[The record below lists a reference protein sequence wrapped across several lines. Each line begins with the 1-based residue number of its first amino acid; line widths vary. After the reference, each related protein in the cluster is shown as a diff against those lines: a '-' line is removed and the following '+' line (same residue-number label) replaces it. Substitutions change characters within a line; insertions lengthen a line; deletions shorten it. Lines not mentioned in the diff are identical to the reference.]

1 MRRSGQK
8 AFTDFLGDSQ
18 RMHSAG
24 PSEVTIAPLRKEE
37 LSEADHI
44 LRLAFGTFLG
54 VPEPARIFGDRQ
66 IIANRWRMNPLW
78 ILGARLDGELVG
90 SNVLTK
96 WGAFGWFGPLTVR
109 PDLWDRGIAGKL
121 MGPTM
126 ELFSSWKTTH
136 EGLMTFANSPKHLGL
151 YQKFGFH
158 PRFLTAIMQKK
169 VEAPSTKRNRVT
181 FDTFSGLR
189 GDKERRAVLKECQEL
204 TDSILAGL
212 DVSEEIK
219 AVQEL
224 KLGDT
229 VLVRDGSQTVGFAVC
244 HVGPNTEAGSGTC
257 YIKFGLAG
265 GRAGAGARFRD
276 LLAACESVGSQNGA
290 ETLEAGVNLARTE
303 AYAEMRACGFLTEF
317 QGVSMQRPN
326 EPGYNRPGVFAI
338 DDLR

>member
-1 MRRSGQK
+1 
-8 AFTDFLGDSQ
+8 
-18 RMHSAG
+18 
-24 PSEVTIAPLRKEE
+24 
-37 LSEADHI
+37 
-44 LRLAFGTFLG
+44 
-54 VPEPARIFGDRQ
+54 
-66 IIANRWRMNPLW
+66 
-78 ILGARLDGELVG
+78 
-90 SNVLTK
+90 
-96 WGAFGWFGPLTVR
+96 
-109 PDLWDRGIAGKL
+109 
-121 MGPTM
+121 
-126 ELFSSWKTTH
+126 
-136 EGLMTFANSPKHLGL
+136 MTFANSPKHLGL

-158 PRFLTAIMQKK
+158 PRFLTAIMEKK

-181 FDTFSGLR
+181 LDTFSGLR
-189 GDKERRAVLKECQEL
+189 GDKERRAVLKECREL

>member
-1 MRRSGQK
+1 MPSSGQ
-8 AFTDFLGDSQ
+8 
-18 RMHSAG
+18 
-24 PSEVTIAPLRKEE
+24 SEVTIAPLKREE
-37 LSEADHI
+37 LSEADRI

-54 VPEPARIFGDRQ
+54 VPEPAKIFADKQ
-66 IIANRWRMNPLW
+66 IIANRWKMNPSW
-78 ILGARLDGELVG
+78 VLGARLDGELVG
-90 SNVLTK
+90 SNVLTR
-96 WGAFGWFGPLTVR
+96 WGKFGWFGPLTVR

-158 PRFLTAIMQKK
+158 TRSLTAIMEKK
-169 VEAPSTKRNRVT
+169 VEAPSKKHRRVSVE
-181 FDTFSGLR
+181 TFSGLS
-189 GDKERRAVLKECQEL
+189 GDKERGAVLRECREM
-204 TDSILAGL
+204 TDGILAGL

-224 KLGDT
+224 MLGDT
-229 VLVRDGSQTVGFAVC
+229 VLVRDGSRVAGFAVC

-257 YIKFGLAG
+257 YIKFGLASG
-265 GRAGAGARFRD
+265 GTGATGVFRG
-276 LLAACESVGSQNGA
+276 LLAACESFASQKGA
-290 ETLEAGVNLARTE
+290 EALEAGVNLSRTE
-303 AYAEMRACGFLTEF
+303 AYVGMQAHGFRTEF